1 MKYKTFTAGLFIM
14 KKMES
19 TSVSDKKDCSNK
31 LCYTHILKYYV
42 AIKGNAYEE
51 FFNILGKCLC
61 DNVM

>member
-1 MKYKTFTAGLFIM
+1 
-14 KKMES
+14 MES